1 MDYYLIVGTER
12 RGPLSVTQLQ
22 EHGVRPESLVWR
34 AGLANWTPAIEVAE
48 LNDGLFKSL
57 DANPYTPTWTRPPMF
72 AAPDAMKHSR
82 LGIVS
87 FVMGL
92 VIGLGEFAM
101 IIIAGVMEVTTPGGV
116 DEQSP
121 QVMMLGLVIIAGML
135 GALVGA
141 VLGIIGLTERNR
153 YKAYPVVGLAFNGLI
168 LLGVIALMAIGM
180 TMA

>member
-1 MDYYLIVGTER
+1 MQYYLVVGSER

-22 EHGVRPESLVWR
+22 EHGIRPESLVWC
-34 AGLANWTPAIEVAE
+34 AGLANWTPAIEVSE
-48 LNDGLFKSL
+48 LKNGLFATL
-57 DANPYTPTWTRPPMF
+57 DTNPYQPTWTQRVF
-72 AAPDAMKHSR
+72 AQTPNQMKHSR

-87 FVMGL
+87 FIMGL
-92 VIGLGEFAM
+92 VIGLSEFAM
-101 IIIAGVMEVTTPGGV
+101 IIIAGVLEITTPGGV

-121 QVMMLGLVIIAGML
+121 QVMLLGLVIIAGML

-153 YKAYPVVGLAFNGLI
+153 YKAFPVLGLAFNGLI
-168 LLGVIALMAIGM
+168 LLGVIALMVIGM